1 MNKNKMMDIINPAIA
16 QIKNQVADVNTA
28 MASTCCNLNSTNILN
43 FGTSYDYDITDY
55 NINNKQIDI
64 LWDAIEV
71 LQKQMN
77 NAPKIVKLTCMNCGG
92 QVEQKYNDY
101 IFKCPYC
108 KTVYALGTKQI
119 YKN

>member
-1 MNKNKMMDIINPAIA
+1 MNKNKMTDINTAIA
-16 QIKNQVADVNTA
+16 A
-28 MASTCCNLNSTNILN
+28 TCCDLNNTNILN
-43 FGTSYDYDITDY
+43 NIGITAINSDYDIS
-55 NINNKQIDI
+55 NKQINI
-64 LWDAIEV
+64 LWDAIEI
-71 LQKQMN
+71 LQKQIN

-92 QVEQKYNDY
+92 QVEQKYDDY